1 MGRFFGNEG
10 RPTIPRGS
18 RSPRD
23 SVPTLGVRFVYARHP
38 NWLTGAELSAAITAR
53 RERLVFLSLALIP
66 VYVIVLILLASSIK
80 ILREYERAV
89 VFRLGRF
96 QAVKGPGLILILP
109 LVQQVVRV
117 DLRTVVMEVPG
128 QDVISRDN
136 VSLKVDA
143 ILYFRVVDAQR
154 AIIQVE
160 NFLSATNMLAQTTLR
175 SVLGEHELDE
185 VLAKRT
191 EINAA
196 VQSTLDVQTE
206 SWGIKVISVEIREVT
221 LTENMIRSIAKQAEA
236 ERDRRAKVI
245 HADAE
250 FQAAQTLLDAARI
263 LAEDPAAMQLRY
275 LQTLTEVGG
284 EQNSTIVFPMP
295 IDLIKP
301 FLQIMQN
308 HATSTSLASNG
319 AKAPARSTPF

>member
-1 MGRFFGNEG
+1 M
-10 RPTIPRGS
+10 
-18 RSPRD
+18 
-23 SVPTLGVRFVYARHP
+23 
-38 NWLTGAELSAAITAR
+38 
-53 RERLVFLSLALIP
+53 FLSLVLLP
-66 VYVIVLILLASSIK
+66 VYLIVLIVLFSSVK

-96 QAVKGPGLILILP
+96 QAVRGPGLILILP
-109 LVQQVVRV
+109 FVQQIVRV

-185 VLAKRT
+185 VLAKRA

-206 SWGIKVISVEIREVT
+206 SRGIKVISVEIREVT

-284 EQNSTIVFPMP
+284 EQNSTIIFPMP

-301 FLQIMQN
+301 FLQIMQH
-308 HATSTSLASNG
+308 HAKATSLASNG
-319 AKAPARSTPF
+319 AKAPLEAASTQSS